1 MTSETP
7 IGGLPEGPCST
18 HPLTGSAPASY
29 TLVAQGGR
37 GAGAGEPALNHG
49 LRAPAREPEEAR
61 ARESTA
67 GPGVRVQGSAAM
79 TPQSRSVSRLGVH
92 SADINGPGVSVPS
105 GDRWNGAVRLWSA
118 ASERG

>member
-18 HPLTGSAPASY
+18 HPLTSSAPASY

-37 GAGAGEPALNHG
+37 EAGAGEPALNHG

-67 GPGVRVQGSAAM
+67 GPGGEGTGLRRHDPAESISPTARC
-79 TPQSRSVSRLGVH
+79 PQR
-92 SADINGPGVSVPS
+92 
-105 GDRWNGAVRLWSA
+105 
-118 ASERG
+118 